1 MGCPRN
7 GAMQGS
13 VMVHHTLGRMCAA
26 EGLHYGAAW
35 RHGTAQ
41 GLQEHKSRAARARHE
56 VTIESLTYK
65 FIMSEVLT
73 EFPAAVQA
81 LRNDKR
87 RIGGPWARARSAAR
101 SDKCPPTC
109 TVAFRD
115 VSRWADGRNPRR
127 VASDPLHDRKSAS
140 RRPEKHKR
148 AGFLRALQEAAVP
161 GVGRVRTRPRAS

>member
-1 MGCPRN
+1 
-7 GAMQGS
+7 
-13 VMVHHTLGRMCAA
+13 
-26 EGLHYGAAW
+26 
-35 RHGTAQ
+35 
-41 GLQEHKSRAARARHE
+41 
-56 VTIESLTYK
+56 
-65 FIMSEVLT
+65 MSEVLT

-127 VASDPLHDRKSAS
+127 PSAIPARIES
-140 RRPEKHKR
+140 GHR
-148 AGFLRALQEAAVP
+148 AGPETSP
-161 GVGRVRTRPRAS
+161 GTFF